1 MIYRLN
7 PANSNSKPSKE
18 SYQIFF
24 SNTQELLYQYIK
36 KKKVGEEP
44 QMLQIRACNRHNTV
58 GATTHKKREKERPDQ
73 ETSNQT

>member
-1 MIYRLN
+1 M
-7 PANSNSKPSKE
+7 
-18 SYQIFF
+18 
-24 SNTQELLYQYIK
+24 QELLYQYIK

-58 GATTHKKREKERPDQ
+58 EATTHKKREKERPDQ

>member
-18 SYQIFF
+18 IIKKKF

-58 GATTHKKREKERPDQ
+58 EATTHKKREKERPDQ